1 MKEKNVTDLS
11 PAMRIVVLN
20 TEAILAVS
28 GENEGLVE
36 SGYSYGDSDFE

>member
-1 MKEKNVTDLS
+1 MKEKNVTYLS

-36 SGYSYGDSDFE
+36 SGYDYGDSDFE

>member
-1 MKEKNVTDLS
+1 MKEKNVTYFS

-36 SGYSYGDSDFE
+36 SGYDYGDSDFE

>member
-1 MKEKNVTDLS
+1 MKEKNVTYLS

-20 TEAILAVS
+20 TEAILTVS

-36 SGYSYGDSDFE
+36 SGYDYGDSDFE